1 MFVLQFNVFLIMRGE
16 ISRCPPFV
24 REHPAPPWCCWCYLS
39 QGSTTAPP
47 LFISINRPIHF
58 PNTPTYPFPSELINL
73 LAFCS
78 QEGGFVTWGDPPCAP
93 LVFLVLPPSGV
104 YPCIPTFHFNTPTYP
119 FPSELIHS
127 LAFYSQEGVFVHCRV
142 LRRI

>member
-1 MFVLQFNVFLIMRGE
+1 MRGE

-24 REHPAPPWCCWCYLS
+24 REHPAPPWCCWCYLR

-58 PNTPTYPFPSELINL
+58 PNTPTYPFPSELINS

-78 QEGGFVTWGDPPCAP
+78 QEGVFVTGEDPPLRP
-93 LVFLVLPPSGV
+93 PGVLGVTSVRGLPPHS
-104 YPCIPTFHFNTPTYP
+104 HFSFQYTDLS
-119 FPSELIHS
+119 FSLGAHS
-127 LAFYSQEGVFVHCRV
+127 FVGI
-142 LRRI
+142 LFAGGRICSLSCAWSDIT